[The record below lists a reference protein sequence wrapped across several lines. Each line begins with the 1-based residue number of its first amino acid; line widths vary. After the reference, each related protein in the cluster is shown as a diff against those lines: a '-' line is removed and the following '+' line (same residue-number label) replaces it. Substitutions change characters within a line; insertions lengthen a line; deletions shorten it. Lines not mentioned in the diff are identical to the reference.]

1 MRRYW
6 AICLKIGPAVEPH
19 HWFFLGRRIQMLT
32 TYLGSSVEI
41 TPAKVPFVHP
51 SPLWYLP
58 LNEICAVP
66 DLAQSFCPERFA
78 LLSSGLVLITL
89 KSPFFYLFRGFRFKD
104 FISILILVIT
114 IFRIW
119 WINNISDDCWFNVF
133 SSVYECYIG
142 CS

>member
-19 HWFFLGRRIQMLT
+19 HWLFLGRRIQMLT

-58 LNEICAVP
+58 LNEIWAVP

-78 LLSSGLVLITL
+78 LLSSGFVLITL
-89 KSPFFYLFRGFRFKD
+89 KSPFFICSDVSDL
-104 FISILILVIT
+104 LIIAV
-114 IFRIW
+114 FRIW